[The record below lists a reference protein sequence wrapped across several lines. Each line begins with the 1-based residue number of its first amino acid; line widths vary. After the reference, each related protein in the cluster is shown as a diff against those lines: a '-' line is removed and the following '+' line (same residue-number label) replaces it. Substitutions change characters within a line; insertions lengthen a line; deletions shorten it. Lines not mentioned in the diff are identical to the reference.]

1 MTEKSLRKHLE
12 QKEKAEN
19 STRKKIKAAYGGA
32 KRNKKGRAKTDR
44 VPPAPNS
51 EQIHKKTQILKKK
64 KREVKHTTH
73 PLIYIIIYSHIY
85 VNMTGSKIRRR
96 GKRGPHTNIEKA
108 RST

>member
-64 KREVKHTTH
+64 KKRSQAHDTSSYIHNYILAYICEYDRKQNTEEREEGATH
-73 PLIYIIIYSHIY
+73 KYRKS
-85 VNMTGSKIRRR
+85 
-96 GKRGPHTNIEKA
+96 
-108 RST
+108 